1 MSHYFAVNCILVFSG
16 ALTGAINWDLLEKQY
31 CQHNAYKEVVVKMI
45 EFEESAHQAGVDFAQ
60 HMDRL
65 AQLEEL
71 KQSADRWDHLK
82 TNLNSE
88 SNIKSHVFE
97 SPPESENLN
106 QFDVPNNLAGSFSM
120 GNQTLSPESS
130 PNKQKSNKFVEMIP
144 KILRNDA
151 KGAGDSLHREAVYFM
166 RGIMDECTHLRNY
179 DVPFDPSLIH
189 IVVAENDGYYLRE
202 GMAALPDI
210 WPGAKV
216 QYIQG
221 KGHVSSY
228 LTRQNVFRKA
238 IYDCIDEYVEKY
250 MQHS

>member
-1 MSHYFAVNCILVFSG
+1 
-16 ALTGAINWDLLEKQY
+16 
-31 CQHNAYKEVVVKMI
+31 MI

-71 KQSADRWDHLK
+71 KQSAARWDHLK
-82 TNLNSE
+82 TKLNSE
-88 SNIKSHVFE
+88 SDIKSH
-97 SPPESENLN
+97 LN

-120 GNQTLSPESS
+120 ENQTLSPESS

-189 IVVAENDGYYLRE
+189 IVVAENDGYYPRE
-202 GMAALPDI
+202 GMAALPDL

-238 IYDCIDEYVEKY
+238 IYDCIDGYVEKY